1 MPRRPLSVKH
11 QVVEGP
17 LPLVAALIAG
27 ILLLLVARL
36 AADSKGDTLFWVAPC
51 DDPKTGC
58 QPGDLDLARWALE
71 AWQTA
76 ANSRLHFVETKDRQ
90 QALLRLVWASPQGG
104 LYGETVPIE
113 VNGRR
118 GAQIF
123 VVNTTRDV
131 TDAMLRDTIVY
142 LTCLHESGHA
152 LGLRHTDQFDDI
164 MYSFQYGGDIPE
176 YFGRYR
182 RKLVKREDIRKNSGL
197 SGADRT
203 HLLASLSASAP
214 F

>member
-1 MPRRPLSVKH
+1 MPSVLRSVK
-11 QVVEGP
+11 G
-17 LPLVAALIAG
+17 LLLLAGLVAA
-27 ILLLLVARL
+27 
-36 AADSKGDTLFWVAPC
+36 ADKKEDTPFWVAPC
-51 DDPKTGC
+51 DDAKTGC
-58 QPGDLDLARWALE
+58 RPADVDLARWALE
-71 AWQTA
+71 SWQSA
-76 ANSRLHFVETKDRQ
+76 SNGKLHFVEAKVPS
-90 QALLRLVWASPQGG
+90 QALIKVVWASPAGG

-118 GAQIF
+118 GSQIF

-164 MYSFQYGGDIPE
+164 MYSFQFGGDIPE

-182 RKLVKREDIRKNSGL
+182 R
-197 SGADRT
+197 
-203 HLLASLSASAP
+203 
-214 F
+214 

>member
-1 MPRRPLSVKH
+1 MRKFLASVS
-11 QVVEGP
+11 VLV
-17 LPLVAALIAG
+17 LAAPLVS
-27 ILLLLVARL
+27 
-36 AADSKGDTLFWVAPC
+36 AADTAFWVAPC

-58 QPGDLDLARWALE
+58 KPGDLDLARWALE
-71 AWQTA
+71 TWQTA
-76 ANSRLHFVETKDRQ
+76 SGGRLHFVETKDRA
-90 QALLRLVWASPQGG
+90 QALIRLVWASPAGG

-123 VVNTTRDV
+123 VVISPPPGN
-131 TDAMLRDTIVY
+131 DALLRDTIVY

-152 LGLRHTDQFDDI
+152 LGLRHTSQFDDI
-164 MYSFQYGGDIPE
+164 MYSFQYGGNIPE

-182 RKLVKREDIRKNSGL
+182 RKLAARDDIRKNPGMSP
-197 SGADRT
+197 ADRA
-203 HLLASLSASAP
+203 HLVERLGTAD

>member
-1 MPRRPLSVKH
+1 MNKLTRSTS
-11 QVVEGP
+11 
-17 LPLVAALIAG
+17 
-27 ILLLLVARL
+27 LLLLAAAPL
-36 AADSKGDTLFWVAPC
+36 AAADQKTDTPFWVAPC

-76 ANSRLHFVETKDRQ
+76 ASGRLHFVETKDRQ
-90 QALLRLVWASPQGG
+90 RALIRLVWASPQGG

-118 GAQIF
+118 GAQIY

-131 TDAMLRDTIVY
+131 TDTLLRDTIVY

-152 LGLRHTDQFDDI
+152 LGLRHTDRFDDI

-182 RKLVKREDIRKNSGL
+182 RKLGRREDIRKNSGL
-197 SGADRT
+197 SAADRL
-203 HLLASLSASAP
+203 HLTESLAAGGTA